1 MYFRAEPAEDLRNM
15 NQRLLKYVWF
25 MTRTKPRKSD
35 NPKSIRID
43 DSSKQNITIEKSPEE
58 KFNEFL
64 ILRNTP
70 FKSLFARKL
79 NLSLS
84 GLFSGVLL

>member
-35 NPKSIRID
+35 DP
-43 DSSKQNITIEKSPEE
+43 KQNKSIEKSAEE
-58 KFNEFL
+58 KYNEFL
-64 ILRNTP
+64 ILRNSHL
-70 FKSLFARKL
+70 KSLFAIKLRK
-79 NLSLS
+79 
-84 GLFSGVLL
+84 